1 MRIAMEIF
9 VACCA
14 ALGFFV
20 LLWLIGLFPAD
31 PGVGAVL
38 AGLGTGLGYAV
49 GRVRRGRDP
58 PAATTATGR
67 TVP

>member
-1 MRIAMEIF
+1 
-9 VACCA
+9 
-14 ALGFFV
+14 
-20 LLWLIGLFPAD
+20 
-31 PGVGAVL
+31 VGAVL

-58 PAATTATGR
+58 AAATTATGR